1 MGSNQT
7 RGFGRTQ
14 HRAPGLWSGRYGRRT
29 PLVTDG
35 KPSEDPIKLIQTMI
49 HESHYEL
56 SRDIEKL
63 MIEHENKLRQR
74 IKSVLRQHAA
84 GVVDL
89 RITPLDQ
96 QKPLPAPEA
105 DS

>member
-1 MGSNQT
+1 MDVKSLKGVFETPSRHTSTYPPGS
-7 RGFGRTQ
+7 
-14 HRAPGLWSGRYGRRT
+14 